1 MSPVISS
8 DSLWN
13 MIHDGAL
20 LEGYDEVGA
29 VGLADKVKLS
39 LSEHEKGTL
48 EMRRQADRKIRRQRR
63 SHLWWKVSRWV
74 YALLAVVVVATVVVT
89 IALGYDRSNDN
100 DYAGLGPPDAR
111 WYASQA
117 VIAYYAPHD
126 MDALSV
132 TKDRYLAQD
141 AWRFEFDGPNGP
153 VCAYVMRYE
162 EAKVVEGSGC

>member
-1 MSPVISS
+1 MMST
-8 DSLWN
+8 DALWN

-20 LEGYDEVGA
+20 LEGYDEQGA
-29 VGLADKVKLS
+29 VSLADEVKLS
-39 LSEHEKGTL
+39 LSEHERGAL
-48 EMRRQADRKIRRQRR
+48 EYQRQQVRERRRQRR
-63 SHLWWKVSRWV
+63 SHLWWKVRHWF
-74 YALLAVVVVATVVVT
+74 YTLLVVAVVLSVSVPLLLWGV
-89 IALGYDRSNDN
+89 RSNDN

-117 VIAYYAPHD
+117 VIAYYAPHN

-132 TKDRYLAQD
+132 KKDRYLAQD

-153 VCAYVMRYE
+153 VCAYVSKYE